1 MCEEVCVCVREGA
14 SERVYES
21 KTKCRSS
28 RGSAAAVPVGE
39 QLLTSQVKRRSS
51 ASFSFLLT
59 RHAASSSPPC
69 ISLKSIHALHLHSP
83 P

>member
-1 MCEEVCVCVREGA
+1 MREGGRERA

-51 ASFSFLLT
+51 ASFSFLF
-59 RHAASSSPPC
+59 
-69 ISLKSIHALHLHSP
+69 
-83 P
+83 